1 MNANKG
7 TKARILALAVATA
20 ALMGVAGEARAA
32 LLASGPLRILANEYY
47 RCAAVNAGNTAVD
60 VKVRLSIAGSYVGS
74 GAQND
79 CSSLGTAE
87 VCEAE
92 NQAGGTNYRSCT
104 ITTNGAKR
112 AVRGTF
118 CNTTTGVCIPVQ

>member
-1 MNANKG
+1 MSSNKG
-7 TKARILALAVATA
+7 TKARILALAVGA
-20 ALMGVAGEARAA
+20 AGLVGLAGDANAA

-79 CSSLGTAE
+79 CTSLGTAE

-92 NQAGGTNYRSCT
+92 NQAGGSNYRSCT

-118 CNTTTGVCIPVQ
+118 CNTSTGVCIPVQ